1 MRCESPKCTR
11 AQAVGALRRA
21 GCRVRRY
28 ADDRPATAARDY
40 TGSIRLYVMA
50 KFVRDF
56 RDELA
61 RKRVFYHDADIVF
74 PRALPR
80 VLREAAF
87 PDRRARTATQLADA
101 TSSA

>member
-1 MRCESPKCTR
+1 
-11 AQAVGALRRA
+11 
-21 GCRVRRY
+21 
-28 ADDRPATAARDY
+28 
-40 TGSIRLYVMA
+40 MA